1 MQWVIRITVVVVGVA
16 GTALT
21 STTNSLLTLWILALD
36 LSYTLIFPHL
46 VSVLFFEMTNGYG
59 GFAGS
64 IFGLTFRILLG
75 ENNIGLP
82 VILCLPSCTLVDGV
96 YTQMS
101 PVRTMSMLFSF
112 TAILVISWLA
122 EFMFNHRLLPRR
134 WDVFKVT
141 TISAEDENVSVRMD
155 LMLS

>member
-21 STTNSLLTLWILALD
+21 STSDSLITLWIFALD
-36 LSYTLIFPHL
+36 MSYTLIFPHL
-46 VSVLFFEMTNGYG
+46 ISVLFFQMTNGYG

-64 IFGLTFRILLG
+64 IIGLTFRILLG

-82 VILCLPSCTLVDGV
+82 VLLCLPGCTLVDGV

-101 PVRTMSMLFSF
+101 PIRTVSMLFSF
-112 TAILVISWLA
+112 TTILVISRLA
-122 EFMFNHRLLPRR
+122 EFMFNHRLLPR
-134 WDVFKVT
+134 K
-141 TISAEDENVSVRMD
+141 
-155 LMLS
+155 